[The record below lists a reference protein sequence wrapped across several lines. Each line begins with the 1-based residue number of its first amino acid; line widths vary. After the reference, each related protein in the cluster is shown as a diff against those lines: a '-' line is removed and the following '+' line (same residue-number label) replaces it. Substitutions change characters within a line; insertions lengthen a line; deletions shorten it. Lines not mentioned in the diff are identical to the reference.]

1 MVFFGFWVFLEIRCA
16 VYLEFLTFRGLIN
29 KKIVGSDVTLRLKTG
44 AVADK

>member
-1 MVFFGFWVFLEIRCA
+1 MFFWFWGFFLELRCA